1 MSSLYFLSYSHPTK
15 EFSLSSPPLPSLLIP
30 SKTRKGKGKRNK
42 KKTNKKRRGSMIYIE
57 YTVSQSKENLSSTKA
72 RFLSMLLEYCPLI
85 ESWSIYVRQRNLI
98 LLHLFLLLWFIFV
111 HWINIYL

>member
-1 MSSLYFLSYSHPTK
+1 
-15 EFSLSSPPLPSLLIP
+15 
-30 SKTRKGKGKRNK
+30 
-42 KKTNKKRRGSMIYIE
+42 
-57 YTVSQSKENLSSTKA
+57 LSSTKA